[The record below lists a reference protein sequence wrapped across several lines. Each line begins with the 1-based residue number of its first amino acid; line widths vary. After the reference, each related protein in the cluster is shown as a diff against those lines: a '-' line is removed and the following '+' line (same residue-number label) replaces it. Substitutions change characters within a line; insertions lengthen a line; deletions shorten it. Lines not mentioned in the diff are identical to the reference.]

1 MSRIQFQLD
10 GNEKKFM
17 QLDLSE
23 IELPYMN
30 QKKRVFTKY
39 TKNRMII
46 LKQKGIYNFF
56 LKV

>member
-30 QKKRVFTKY
+30 QKKRVFT
-39 TKNRMII
+39 NV
-46 LKQKGIYNFF
+46 QKIE
-56 LKV
+56 